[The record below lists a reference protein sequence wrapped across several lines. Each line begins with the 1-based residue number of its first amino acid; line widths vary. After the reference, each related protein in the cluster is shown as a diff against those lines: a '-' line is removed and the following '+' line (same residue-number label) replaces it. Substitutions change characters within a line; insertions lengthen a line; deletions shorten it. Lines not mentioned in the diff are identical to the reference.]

1 MKLVLY
7 GVANFA
13 FSLIDVA
20 SERDSFKGKSISLE
34 LGKHVFSCL
43 FANKTLWNQKNPTL
57 LWNEHPHRHVTS
69 VVDSCKGLQI
79 SLSVTTLSSLNLS
92 SQKMWLC
99 VFLNFSW
106 TNFTP
111 PPTHFFSSLFWLVLF
126 SALIWLD
133 YKTMMVVT
141 CQKQFKHAN
150 MMVATFCPIYF

>member
-1 MKLVLY
+1 MGLQI
-7 GVANFA
+7 
-13 FSLIDVA
+13 SLSLTDVA

-34 LGKHVFSCL
+34 LGKTCVFMFFRKQSL
-43 FANKTLWNQKNPTL
+43 VKSKKTTL

-69 VVDSCKGLQI
+69 VGDSCKGLQI

>member
-1 MKLVLY
+1 MGLQISL
-7 GVANFA
+7 F
-13 FSLIDVA
+13 LIDVA

-34 LGKHVFSCL
+34 LGKTCVFMSFRKQNL
-43 FANKTLWNQKNPTL
+43 VKSKNPTL

-99 VFLNFSW
+99 VFLNFSL

-111 PPTHFFSSLFWLVLF
+111 PPTHFFCSLFWLVLF

-141 CQKQFKHAN
+141 CQT
-150 MMVATFCPIYF
+150 V